1 MSVSR
6 VQKILHKYRT
16 TLKMC
21 RHESDYAILYNYM
34 EMDHLLCHSCC
45 TEEKQVRMDE
55 DTVKIYRPRQLR
67 AVRVHG
73 AFAATPTSRRRR
85 GVRGVFRHAR

>member
-6 VQKILHKYRT
+6 VQKTLHKYRT

-21 RHESDYAILYNYM
+21 RHESDYAILYDYM
-34 EMDHLLCHSCC
+34 EMDHLLRHSCW
-45 TEEKQVRMDE
+45 TEEKPVRMDE

-67 AVRVHG
+67 AVRYG

-85 GVRGVFRHAR
+85 GVRDVFRHAR